1 MTTKVFNILQTPEA
15 RAELLHNVLQ
25 DYLKT
30 GFDARTPMDATMS
43 GFMIAIARSIVS
55 VAASIH
61 VNNKDGE
68 TVDNITSDLLDF
80 VEDFTYEALEQFKAL
95 PPSAVTYRRVSDK
108 ATSQRTDHDS

>member
-1 MTTKVFNILQTPEA
+1 MTTKVFNVLQTPQA
-15 RAELLHNVLQ
+15 RAEMLHDVLQ

-68 TVDNITSDLLDF
+68 TVDHITSDLLDF
-80 VEDFTYEALEQFKAL
+80 VEDFTYEALKQFKEL
-95 PPSAVTYRRVSDK
+95 PPSAVTHHRASDK
-108 ATSQRTDHDS
+108 VASQEADHDS